1 MLIDDLIEK
10 LYELKREYGNKE
22 VILYTQ
28 RDAWSWDDH
37 NVEDVYYAESDHA
50 IIIQGED
57 KTGGSNNED

>member
-1 MLIDDLIEK
+1 MMIDDLIEK

-37 NVEDVYYAESDHA
+37 TVEDIYYAEDDGK

-57 KTGGSNNED
+57 KTENED

>member
-37 NVEDVYYAESDHA
+37 NVEDIYYAEDDGK

-57 KTGGSNNED
+57 KTENED